1 MVDVNTVYLEVLFI
15 VLLIIANGIFAM
27 AEIAVISSRKSR
39 LQQRSEAGDSSA
51 GIALELASSPNH
63 FLSTVQIGIT
73 LVGIFAGAYGGATIS
88 RQLIVLL
95 DQIPWLAPYSGALGI
110 ALVVLAITYLSLVI
124 GELVPKRLALSNPET
139 IASAVAKPMRMLS
152 RIAIPVVHLLS
163 LSTEAVLRLIGT
175 KPSEEPPVTEEEVRI
190 LITQGAQS
198 GVFEEAEHAMLE
210 SIFRLGDR
218 KVASL
223 MVPRSEVDWLDAD
236 ADIEDMWRRVEESRH
251 SVLPVCEGAL
261 DNVIGMVNIRDL
273 LIACRSDREPDIRA
287 LAESPVFVSENA
299 AIPRALEIFKESKS
313 VVALAV
319 DEYGGIQGLISTDDV
334 LQAIVGE
341 ITSAGGHEEPLV
353 VKRSDD
359 SWLLDGA
366 LSISD
371 LKHMF
376 NISKPL
382 PNEEDGGYH
391 TLGGFVMAYLG
402 KIPSEGD
409 RFQWD
414 NFSIEVV
421 DMDGYRV
428 DKVLMRN
435 TSTV

>member
-1 MVDVNTVYLEVLFI
+1 MNTVYLEVLFI